1 MEKQTDSK
9 KISPLT
15 WVIIT
20 ILVLGAGTLI
30 FWLLIVMFFRR

>member
-1 MEKQTDSK
+1 MENQTGSK

-15 WVIIT
+15 WVIIG

-30 FWLLIVMFFRR
+30 FWLLIVMFFK

>member
-9 KISPLT
+9 GGSPLA
-15 WVIIT
+15 WVIIG

-30 FWLLIVMFFRR
+30 FWLIIMMFFK